1 MKNKPKAE
9 GSMDVRLY
17 DEDTIET
24 IGVGYVNGA
33 VLARTRLSL
42 KQTVGSRRVRYWLAD
57 STGVSGFSAD
67 VGSEGAALLSD
78 FRALGGVEI
87 VATLPNAAVRMIV
100 VSVTFASGVS
110 VKVFETRRESE
121 RYHASRAR
129 A

>member
-1 MKNKPKAE
+1 MKNKAKAE

-17 DEDTIET
+17 DDDTIET

-33 VLARTRLSL
+33 VLARTRRSL
-42 KQTVGSRRVRYWLAD
+42 KEKVGARRVRSWLAD
-57 STGVSGFSAD
+57 ATAVSGFSAD
-67 VGSEGAALLSD
+67 VGSEGAGLLSD
-78 FRALGGVEI
+78 FKALGGVEI
-87 VATLPNAAVRMIV
+87 VAVLPNAAVRMIV

-110 VKVFETRRESE
+110 VKVFETRSEAE